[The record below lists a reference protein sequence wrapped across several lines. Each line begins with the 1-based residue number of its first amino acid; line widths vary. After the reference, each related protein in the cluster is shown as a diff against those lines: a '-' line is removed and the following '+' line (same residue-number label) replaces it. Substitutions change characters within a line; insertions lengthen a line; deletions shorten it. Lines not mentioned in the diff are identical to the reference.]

1 MRSDEMKKG
10 LERAPH
16 RSLFKALGLTD
27 EEIDRPMIGIAN
39 SANEVIPGHLHLH
52 QISSAVKAGIR
63 MAGGTPMEFFTIGIC
78 DGIIMGHEG
87 MKYSLSSRELIADS
101 VESMAMAYP
110 FDGLVLI
117 PNCDK
122 IIPGMLMAAMR
133 LNIPSIM
140 ISGGPMLTGEFR
152 GREIDYVTVYESI
165 GKVRIGEM
173 TAEDL
178 REIEGCACPG
188 AGSCAGMFTANSMNC
203 LSEVLG
209 MALPYNGT
217 VPAVF
222 ADRIRLAK
230 KTGMQ
235 IMKLVKRDI
244 RPSQILT
251 KKAFEN
257 AVTVDMAFG
266 GSTNTTLHLPAIA
279 REAKIDLSLH
289 TFNQISEKTP
299 HLCNL
304 SPFGPYHLQDLHQAG
319 GIPAL
324 MKELSRKDLIH
335 QEALTVTG
343 KSIKENLKG
352 KKINN
357 PEIIRP
363 IEKPYH
369 DTGGLAVLFGNL
381 APEGAVVKRSAVD
394 EAMLKH
400 TGPAKVFD
408 SEEKALKV
416 ILSGKI
422 KKGEVIV
429 IRYEG
434 PKGGPG
440 MREMLAPTSAIVGIG
455 RDADVALLTDGRFSG
470 GSRGAAIGHISP
482 EAAEGG
488 PIAVIRDGDQIEIDI
503 PGKKLSL
510 LISNKEMKKRL
521 SHWKPPKRALKGYL
535 KRYARLVQSAHTGA
549 TFEE

>member
-1 MRSDEMKKG
+1 
-10 LERAPH
+10 
-16 RSLFKALGLTD
+16 
-27 EEIDRPMIGIAN
+27 
-39 SANEVIPGHLHLH
+39 
-52 QISSAVKAGIR
+52 
-63 MAGGTPMEFFTIGIC
+63 
-78 DGIIMGHEG
+78 
-87 MKYSLSSRELIADS
+87 
-101 VESMAMAYP
+101 
-110 FDGLVLI
+110 
-117 PNCDK
+117 
-122 IIPGMLMAAMR
+122 
-133 LNIPSIM
+133 
-140 ISGGPMLTGEFR
+140 
-152 GREIDYVTVYESI
+152 
-165 GKVRIGEM
+165 M

-188 AGSCAGMFTANSMNC
+188 VGSCAGMFTANSMNC

-217 VPAVF
+217 IPAVL

-235 IMKLVKRDI
+235 IMELVKQDI
-244 RPSQILT
+244 CPSQILT

-266 GSTNTTLHLPAIA
+266 GSTNTCLHLPAIA
-279 REAKIDLSLH
+279 REAKIDLSLSA
-289 TFNQISEKTP
+289 FNEISEKTP

-304 SPFGPYHLQDLHQAG
+304 SPFGPHHLQDLHHAG

-335 QEALTVTG
+335 QDLLTVTG
-343 KSIKENLKG
+343 RSVNENLRG
-352 KKINN
+352 KKIGN
-357 PEIIRP
+357 PQIIRP

-369 DTGGLAVLFGNL
+369 DTGGLVVLFGNL

-394 EAMLKH
+394 DAMLKH

-408 SEEKALKV
+408 SEEEALKV

-422 KKGEVIV
+422 KKGEVVV

-455 RDADVALLTDGRFSG
+455 RDTDVALLTDGRFSG

-488 PIAVIRDGDQIEIDI
+488 PIAIIRDGDLIEIDI
-503 PGKKLSL
+503 PGKKLNL
-510 LISNKEMKKRL
+510 LIPSEELKNRL
-521 SHWKPPKRALKGYL
+521 SQWKPPEKDLKGYL
-535 KRYARLVQSAHTGA
+535 RRYAKLVQSAHTGA
-549 TFEE
+549 TLKE